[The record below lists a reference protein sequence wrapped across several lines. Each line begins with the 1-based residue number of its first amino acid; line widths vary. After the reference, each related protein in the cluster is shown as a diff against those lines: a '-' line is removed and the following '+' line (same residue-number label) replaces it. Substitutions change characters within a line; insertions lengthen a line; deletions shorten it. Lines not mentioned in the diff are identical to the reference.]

1 MLDGPI
7 GLDKT
12 GDTEMVQS
20 LLEGKAQYL
29 ALLVFVKILRDK

>member
-29 ALLVFVKILRDK
+29 GTFGFCEDFA